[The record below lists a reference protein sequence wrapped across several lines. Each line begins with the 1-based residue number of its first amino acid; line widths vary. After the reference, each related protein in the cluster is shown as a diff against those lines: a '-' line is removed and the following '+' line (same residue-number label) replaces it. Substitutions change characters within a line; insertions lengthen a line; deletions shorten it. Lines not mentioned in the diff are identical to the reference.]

1 MLTITSTQGEVMTS
15 KGKLRN
21 GVTPADVCPELA
33 TIEPFAG
40 ADELYSRTT
49 GCPP

>member
-1 MLTITSTQGEVMTS
+1 MTS

-21 GVTPADVCPELA
+21 GVTPADVCPGLA
-33 TIEPFAG
+33 AIEAFAG
-40 ADELYSRTT
+40 GEELYSRTP